1 MKILVLTLTIVIT
14 TLSLLTPWLLNG
26 APYIG
31 DSWTHL
37 KKAKSIME
45 SNRIS
50 MNEYNDMW
58 PLVNL
63 LLVFYSNIL
72 NINLLTATQLI
83 PFLVSLSIINIYLIV
98 KKISNFWNTGVA
110 AGIAFAFT
118 PLYTF
123 ITFGSAIMKETASL
137 YLTTAIIAYVISN
150 KMKYSCF
157 VLLAL
162 GLILG
167 HHFASLAIIL
177 LLITLTIESFL
188 EHLAGET
195 NEWIKILIA
204 TIIFTSFAICWII
217 YIILK
222 IGWFM
227 PINLNS
233 LIMISWI
240 WLGSYIISRISRIG
254 AIIFQLSLI
263 PLASL
268 AWRGHLHNIPTPTI
282 PISIWEIRDIFIFLI
297 PSLIGLAKYWKQKEV
312 RSFLISTSTLIAFS
326 LTWSLDIEGLV
337 IFTKSLHY
345 YAIMLAIIFG
355 LSIPFIL
362 KRKFGKTISIIIMIY
377 LILASTTG
385 IALALDGPGAYHQ
398 QEYLQVKGLTKILS
412 SQTMMDVKLGYLA
425 EYFGLEYTSFHKPKP
440 GEYIL
445 LTRTDYTHGVLLG
458 YVWVKLS
465 IFLPYEMETL
475 CDRLIDGSY
484 VKLFRTNV
492 I

>member
-1 MKILVLTLTIVIT
+1 MKTLFLTLTIVIT

-31 DSWTHL
+31 DSWIHL
-37 KKAKSIME
+37 KKAKTIIE
-45 SNRIS
+45 SNKIG

-98 KKISNFWNTGVA
+98 KKISNFWNSGIA

-157 VLLAL
+157 VLLAI

-177 LLITLTIESFL
+177 LLITLSIESFL
-188 EHLAGET
+188 EHLAGEK

-240 WLGSYIISRISRIG
+240 WLGSYIISKISRIG

-362 KRKFGKTISIIIMIY
+362 KRKFGKMISIIIMIY

-398 QEYLQVKGLTKILS
+398 KEYLQVKGLTKILS
-412 SQTMMDVKLGYLA
+412 SQAMMDVKLGYLA